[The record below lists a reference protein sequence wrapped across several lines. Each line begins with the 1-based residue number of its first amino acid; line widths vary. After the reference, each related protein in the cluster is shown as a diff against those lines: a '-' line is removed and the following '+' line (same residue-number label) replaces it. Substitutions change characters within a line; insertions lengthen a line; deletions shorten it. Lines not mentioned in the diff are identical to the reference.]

1 MISKLVLPN
10 SKRCGRLFVTLGGNS
25 NATRF
30 QAYPTCVTISS
41 RNMSSNSSVPIT
53 EKNVDAASTVSASV
67 DTQSPVDEVVGA
79 VLGYGPSDL
88 VVRAVE
94 HTHLLFDIPYWGA
107 IATFTIAIRLL
118 LSPINVGAIR
128 NGARMA
134 VVRPE
139 VDKLQK
145 AMKADPKGN
154 DSVVMSKYQAEIK
167 AVFAKH
173 KVNPFK
179 SLIGPMVQM
188 PVFMSVFFGVQ
199 KIGDYFPGYSTGGVL
214 WFTDLSAADPMH
226 ILPFVNAASFLAMIE
241 LGADGMPQE
250 QQGMF
255 KWVMR
260 GLSVFMIPLT
270 FNLPTV
276 RYSAFISLN
285 YCDSRYLE

>member
-1 MISKLVLPN
+1 MLSRLVLSN
-10 SKRCGRLFVTLGGNS
+10 SKRLGKQFGHVS
-25 NATRF
+25 KPIGLSF
-30 QAYPTCVTISS
+30 SS
-41 RNMSSNSSVPIT
+41 RNMSTGSDSSIPVPVSTPVADIAVDASASVPI
-53 EKNVDAASTVSASV
+53 EEA
-67 DTQSPVDEVVGA
+67 VGV

-94 HTHLLFDIPYWGA
+94 HTHLLLDIPYWVA
-107 IATFTIAIRLL
+107 IATFTLAIRII
-118 LSPINVGAIR
+118 LSPINIGAIR

-154 DSVVMSKYQAEIK
+154 DSVVMSKYQSEIK

-179 SLIGPMVQM
+179 SLIGPIVQM
-188 PVFMSVFFGVQ
+188 PVFISVFFGMQ
-199 KIGDYFPGYSTGGVL
+199 KIGDFFPGYSTGGVL
-214 WFTDLSAADPMH
+214 WFTDLSMADPMH

-260 GLSVFMIPLT
+260 ALSVFMIPMT

-276 RYSAFISLN
+276 SITRIIYVIYVLICCVVS
-285 YCDSRYLE
+285 